1 MRVLV
6 ASVLAGAVA
15 VGCAAAAPG
24 SGVRLVHGPGH
35 PVSGRAVPIVVTA
48 SAATIS
54 VWIAKG
60 HVSRSF
66 AARAQHGGRYRAR
79 VAFPTAGR
87 WTFGAQAGGTRV
99 RLGSVRVRARLVPLS
114 LTWPTSVEVDHAGS
128 LLVVENGIEGVGAR
142 VLRLARGTHKPTV
155 VARAVHA
162 YSVAVAPSGAVYLSA
177 GHSLLRLDGKGGT
190 STVAQAGGDIGPVAV
205 AANGDVYFETETQVF
220 KVAGGTGAPVLVTGQ
235 LSGPHGLAVTGDGGL
250 LVSDTGHGRV
260 ERVDLTTHQVETWG
274 DITRPAGIAIAADG
288 SVYVVDAS
296 THRVVHLLADG
307 RRLGSVKHIFD
318 DPYDVATAADGSV
331 YVVESLLSG
340 RLYRVAPN
348 GSTTVVSRSSR

>member
-1 MRVLV
+1 MRIF
-6 ASVLAGAVA
+6 AAAVLAGAVV

-35 PVSGRAVPIVVTA
+35 PVSGRPASVVV
-48 SAATIS
+48 AAPTKVS
-54 VWIAKG
+54 VWIAKD

-66 AARAQHGGRYRAR
+66 AARAQPGGRYRAR

-87 WTFGAQAGGTRV
+87 WTFGARAGGTRV

-114 LTWPTSVEVDHAGS
+114 FTWPTSVDVEHDGS
-128 LLVVENGIEGVGAR
+128 LLLVENGIDGVGAR

-155 VARAVHA
+155 IARADHA
-162 YSVAVAPSGAVYLSA
+162 YSIAVAPSGATYLSA

-190 STVAQAGGDIGPVAV
+190 TTVAQAGGDIGPVAV
-205 AANGDVYFETETQVF
+205 AGNGDVYFETAMQVF
-220 KVAGGTGAPVLVTGQ
+220 KVAGGTGASVLVTGQ
-235 LSGPHGLAVTGDGGL
+235 LSGPHGLAVTSDGGL
-250 LVSDTGHGRV
+250 LVSDTGHGRI
-260 ERVDLTTHQVETWG
+260 ERVDLKTHHVETWG
-274 DITRPAGIAIAADG
+274 DISRPAGIAIAADG
-288 SVYVVDAS
+288 TVYVVDAS

-307 RRLGSVKHIFD
+307 RRLGSVKHVFD

-331 YVVESLLSG
+331 YVVDSLLSG

-348 GSTTVVSRSSR
+348 GATSVVSRSSL